1 MLTVALVIVV
11 AVTSSGLGQ
20 TPDAQSSAP
29 KTQKT
34 CIIILKSG
42 EEFPVFLDTNRKQ
55 DFESS
60 QGVYRLTLDT
70 PWAPGEKYFA
80 DAQIKEF
87 VPERLDQR
95 QKRLQEGWDKQGY
108 VLFEGRPIP
117 KREMELAQ
125 RARQMAGIEDGNKR
139 ALPPPTENALPEPA
153 PLDSSIEP
161 RPSGIF
167 ARWGLHAA
175 IVIMSALLL
184 AVVARKMIFAR
195 P

>member
-1 MLTVALVIVV
+1 MSSFALTLVIAV
-11 AVTSSGLGQ
+11 ASSGAGQ
-20 TPDAQSSAP
+20 APDAPSPAA
-29 KTQKT
+29 KTEKT
-34 CIIILKSG
+34 CIIILKNG
-42 EEFPVFLDTNRKQ
+42 EEFPVFFDTDRKR

-80 DAQIKEF
+80 DAQIREF

-95 QKRLQEGWDKQGY
+95 QKRIKEGWDKQGY
-108 VLFEGRPIP
+108 VLVEDRPIP

-125 RARQMAGIEDGNKR
+125 RARQMAGVEVTDKR
-139 ALPPPTENALPEPA
+139 ALPPPIENALPE
-153 PLDSSIEP
+153 SSPSESDAEP
-161 RPSGIF
+161 PSNGIV

-175 IVIMSALLL
+175 ILILGAVLL
-184 AVVARKMIFAR
+184 AVVMRTMILAR